1 MSHIGRFNIPT
12 PHNQSLLSYLPN
24 SKEAKKL
31 KEECEKMRKEI
42 PFEVPCIINGKEY
55 KTGNIKEQLI
65 PSDHKNV
72 ICKFHQVSEELVQE
86 AVKGALE
93 AKKKWEEMSFES
105 RAAIFLKAA
114 DLVVGKY
121 RYVMM
126 AATMLGQGKNI
137 WQAEIDCMAELAD
150 FLRFNLK
157 YIEEIY
163 SNQPK
168 INSTAVWNRLEYR
181 PLEGFVLAITP
192 FNFTAIGGN
201 LPTAPA
207 MLGNVVLWKP
217 SSTAIYS
224 NYIFYKILQ
233 EAGLPAGVI
242 QFVPGTGSM
251 IGKILLKNKDLAG
264 VHFTGSTAV
273 FKHIWLE
280 SAKNTMSLYK
290 SYPRIVGETGGKNF
304 HFVHESA
311 LIDNLVNHT
320 IRGAFEYQG
329 QKCSATSRMYIPK
342 TIWPE
347 VKEKLIKEV
356 SKIKMGQSDDPTSF
370 MSAVIDKNSFENIKK
385 YINEAEKDES
395 VELICGGKYDDS
407 VGWFIEPTIYLTTNP
422 KNKLMQEEIFGPIL
436 TIYIYEADKYEET
449 LELCDQTSP
458 YALTGAIFAN
468 DREAIDIAIKKLRQS
483 AGNFYIN
490 EKSTGS
496 IVGQQPFGGARGS
509 GNNQKA
515 GAITNLMNWCSPRS
529 IKEGFVELKDWK
541 NGHEKTD

>member
-1 MSHIGRFNIPT
+1 
-12 PHNQSLLSYLPN
+12 
-24 SKEAKKL
+24 
-31 KEECEKMRKEI
+31 
-42 PFEVPCIINGKEY
+42 
-55 KTGNIKEQLI
+55 
-65 PSDHKNV
+65 
-72 ICKFHQVSEELVQE
+72 
-86 AVKGALE
+86 
-93 AKKKWEEMSFES
+93 
-105 RAAIFLKAA
+105 
-114 DLVVGKY
+114 
-121 RYVMM
+121 
-126 AATMLGQGKNI
+126 
-137 WQAEIDCMAELAD
+137 
-150 FLRFNLK
+150 
-157 YIEEIY
+157 
-163 SNQPK
+163 
-168 INSTAVWNRLEYR
+168 
-181 PLEGFVLAITP
+181 
-192 FNFTAIGGN
+192 
-201 LPTAPA
+201 